1 MKALIID
8 NVSPLIPEGLKAR
21 GVEVHIEVM
30 PGTERI
36 KEIIGEYDILIMR
49 VVPPIGRDI
58 LDCADKLK
66 IIAVCSV
73 GTEHIDHEAAKEKG
87 ITIMNAASGS
97 TNGVAELTMCKILE
111 LNRHTVRAQREVV
124 EDGIWEK
131 NHFKGHELKGQTLGI
146 IGIGRIGSRVAELA
160 SAFGMKIIACDP
172 YLTKEEIAARGAEKK
187 ELNELLAEADCISM
201 HLPLTPES
209 VNMISY
215 EQIDRMKPGAVFINM
230 SRGGHVD
237 EEALAYGLKS
247 GKLGGVGMDV
257 IKDEVGDLT
266 GGDKLYSPVF
276 HAGGEFVVSPHIG
289 AVTAEAQTKIGHI
302 IVDQLSEALHLN

>member
-1 MKALIID
+1 MKAFIID
-8 NVSPLIPEGLKAR
+8 NVSPLIPEGLTAR
-21 GVEVHIEVM
+21 GVEVHTEVM
-30 PGTERI
+30 PGKERI
-36 KEIIGEYDILIMR
+36 KEIIADYDILIMR
-49 VVPPIGRDI
+49 VVPPIDREI
-58 LDCADKLK
+58 LECAKNLK
-66 IIAVCSV
+66 VIAVCSV
-73 GTEHIDHEAAKEKG
+73 GTEHIDHACAKEKG
-87 ITIMNAASGS
+87 VIIMNAATGS
-97 TNGVAELTMCKILE
+97 TNGVAELTMCKLLE
-111 LNRHTVRAQREVV
+111 LNRHTLRAHREVV
-124 EDGIWEK
+124 EGGIWEK

-160 SAFGMKIIACDP
+160 TAFGMKIIACDP

-215 EQIDRMKPGAVFINM
+215 EQIERMKPGAILLNM

-237 EEALAYGLKS
+237 EDALADGLKS
-247 GKLGGVGMDV
+247 GKLGGVGLDV

-266 GGDKLYSPVF
+266 GGDKLYSPIF

-302 IVDQLSEALHLN
+302 IVDQLSEVLQLG